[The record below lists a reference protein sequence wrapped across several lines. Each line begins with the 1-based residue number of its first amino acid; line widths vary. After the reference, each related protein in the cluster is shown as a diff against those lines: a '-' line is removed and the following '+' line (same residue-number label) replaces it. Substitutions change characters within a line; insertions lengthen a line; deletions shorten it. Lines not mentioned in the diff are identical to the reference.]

1 MAEHT
6 IVVAT
11 DLTDEG
17 LALLRERDDVILI
30 MSAPER
36 PALREH
42 LRAADAL
49 IAREDVTVDAALIA
63 AAPNLRIIARVGT
76 NLGNLDIEA
85 ATNRG
90 VIVMNTPGANA
101 IAVGELTIALMLVL
115 SRCIISAHVNLKEGW
130 WPIGRK
136 RDVGIELRGKT
147 LGLVGLGR
155 VGRVVAHRALAFGMT
170 VLAYDPYV
178 GEEQVDDKRILLVG
192 FRELLERGDFISL
205 HVPATSE
212 TRGMFDEAVIRQM
225 KPGARLINTSTGSAI
240 DEEAAARALQ
250 DGHLAGLGIDSYSEE
265 PPYNSPLLGL
275 DNVVHTPHIG
285 DYTREATKDQSTLIA
300 EQVLDA
306 LDGRDYRNVIN
317 MPLAPG
323 RDFEEMRP
331 YLQLAERIGTL
342 QQGLARSPIRRVAV
356 EYRGEEVSGMTKP
369 LTVALLKGLLTP
381 VLGEHVNYINAPIL
395 TAERG
400 IQVAQAKGL
409 KTGEYANLVSCQV
422 IWEDGVEIV
431 VSGTLLD
438 RREPHI
444 VQIDQYSVNFVPHG
458 DLLIMGSYD
467 LPGVIGRVGTMLAE
481 NNVNIASWHT
491 ARTRPGGNTLTILTL
506 DHPIPH
512 PLLEDLRRQEFVRHA
527 VQFHV

>member
-17 LALLRERDDVILI
+17 LALLRERDDLNLI

-63 AAPNLRIIARVGT
+63 AAPRLRIIARVGT
-76 NLGNLDIEA
+76 NLSNLDIEA

-101 IAVGELTIALMLVL
+101 IAVGELTIALMLAL
-115 SRCIISAHVNLKEGW
+115 SRCIITAHVNLKEGW
-130 WPIGRK
+130 WPLGRK

-192 FRELLERGDFISL
+192 LRELLERGDFISL

-275 DNVVHTPHIG
+275 DNVIHTPHIG

-323 RDFEEMRP
+323 RDFDEMRP